1 MQHHNNFVAEY
12 DRAEEVIH
20 NTWFDFAEFVK
31 PGEFKYEEFVAKHKQ
46 QYDESGK
53 FQVCLIHSQFK

>member
-12 DRAEEVIH
+12 DRAEKVIH

-46 QYDESGK
+46 QYDESR
-53 FQVCLIHSQFK
+53 